1 MQMFPFIFFSFLF
14 FSDFF
19 VFTVKLMCKCFY
31 FQTNLI
37 FDDALDCQFYNDFTV
52 RNENAIV
59 EVIILLDFTHSW
71 NDAWVEKD
79 EKKWYIALLLVSV
92 ACYFLAFTFSEILFI
107 WFNPYDSRFFFCSS
121 CTASNGKGNIMF
133 LVNDAIFNFRFLCI

>member
-1 MQMFPFIFFSFLF
+1 MEMGFWLNLCKCFHSFSFLF

-37 FDDALDCQFYNDFTV
+37 FDYALDCQFYNDFTV

-59 EVIILLDFTHSW
+59 EWPLTIVFYLYYVL
-71 NDAWVEKD
+71 
-79 EKKWYIALLLVSV
+79 
-92 ACYFLAFTFSEILFI
+92 FLH
-107 WFNPYDSRFFFCSS
+107 FCSFS
-121 CTASNGKGNIMF
+121 ITFICCYSLESK
-133 LVNDAIFNFRFLCI
+133 

>member
-1 MQMFPFIFFSFLF
+1 MVKFMQMFPFIFFSFLF

-37 FDDALDCQFYNDFTV
+37 FDFALDCQFYNDFTV

-71 NDAWVEKD
+71 NDVWVEKD
-79 EKKWYIALLLVSV
+79 ERKWSVQISVSLYFHCHFFVWLLTL
-92 ACYFLAFTFSEILFI
+92 L
-107 WFNPYDSRFFFCSS
+107 
-121 CTASNGKGNIMF
+121 
-133 LVNDAIFNFRFLCI
+133 NF